1 MYEVYIRLFYE
12 IHYRKHTIEELKQ
25 IKEILNR
32 YQGEILEVK
41 IKKTKETELVRSIK
55 KWKNPILNYQVV

>member
-55 KWKNPILNYQVV
+55 K